1 MSEQLCEAE
10 QAAISSVG
18 ATKMSEELFS
28 AHFTTAELPEADRL
42 AAHRE
47 FFKNAMGPVDIQA
60 VGDAP
65 FHGKL
70 RLSAVP
76 GFGVASVFTSP
87 TTVGRR
93 PALSNETEES
103 VFFLLVRPGSGAYQ
117 VTHGNREIDIGNG
130 EAVVLRGNEPISGIN
145 ETARVDTFRMPV
157 SLFDHLLADFDG
169 AVGRSVPAS
178 APALSLLASYLET
191 IHDELPRSPA
201 LRHLAPLHMRD
212 LTTVFMGATRD
223 AEMQAMGRGV
233 AAARLRAIKLDM
245 ARHLQRADLTAE
257 RVGRDHKVSAR
268 YVQKLFE
275 RDGTTFNNYLSGLRL
290 EEARRRISN
299 PELAHLPIT
308 EIVFDAGFNDLS
320 TFYRLF
326 RKRFDATPSDLRAAA
341 FEPGTP

>member
-1 MSEQLCEAE
+1 
-10 QAAISSVG
+10 
-18 ATKMSEELFS
+18 
-28 AHFTTAELPEADRL
+28 
-42 AAHRE
+42 
-47 FFKNAMGPVDIQA
+47 
-60 VGDAP
+60 
-65 FHGKL
+65 
-70 RLSAVP
+70 
-76 GFGVASVFTSP
+76 
-87 TTVGRR
+87 
-93 PALSNETEES
+93 
-103 VFFLLVRPGSGAYQ
+103 
-117 VTHGNREIDIGNG
+117 
-130 EAVVLRGNEPISGIN
+130 
-145 ETARVDTFRMPV
+145 MPV

-178 APALSLLASYLET
+178 APALSLLASYIET

-212 LTTVFMGATRD
+212 LMTVFMGATRD

-275 RDGTTFNNYLSGLRL
+275 RDGTTFNNYLSDLRL

-299 PELAHLPIT
+299 PALAHFPIT

-341 FEPGTP
+341 CEPGTP